1 MVMGEVAWLRGEKK
15 KVALNNRLRGLGGK
29 KKVALKRKEFLL
41 RVYGRE
47 GSGIEGTLLVV
58 LADLETV
65 LCI

>member
-1 MVMGEVAWLRGEKK
+1 M
-15 KVALNNRLRGLGGK
+15 ALNNRLRGLGGK

-41 RVYGRE
+41 RAYGRA